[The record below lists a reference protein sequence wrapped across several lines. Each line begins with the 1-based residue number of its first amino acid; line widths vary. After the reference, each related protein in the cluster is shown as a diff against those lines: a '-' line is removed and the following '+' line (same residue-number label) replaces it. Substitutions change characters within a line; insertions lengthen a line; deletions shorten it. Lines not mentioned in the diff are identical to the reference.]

1 MPISIAID
9 GPAGAGKST
18 ISKKVAILRNL
29 TYLDTGAMYRACALK
44 AIRQGISC
52 TDPAGVNAMLQDT
65 DITIDCDGGRQI
77 ILLDGEDVSEL
88 IRTPE
93 ISKGS
98 SDISAV
104 DSVRL
109 KMVDIQRRIAKGR
122 DVILDGRDIGTFVL
136 PDASIKI
143 YLTASVEERAQRR
156 FAELAAK
163 GDCAVTYEEV
173 KKDIEYRDY
182 NDSHRSLAPLR
193 KAEDAIEVDTTTLTV
208 EQSVN
213 EIIAII
219 DSKC

>member
-18 ISKKVAILRNL
+18 ISRKVAILRNM

-44 AIRQGISC
+44 AIRLGVSC
-52 TDPAGVNAMLQDT
+52 TDQAGVDAMLQDT
-65 DITIDCDGGRQI
+65 DITIDCEGGRQV
-77 ILLDGEDVSEL
+77 ILLDGEDVSGL

-104 DSVRL
+104 GSVRL
-109 KMVDIQRRIAKGR
+109 KMVDIQRKIAKGR

-136 PDASIKI
+136 PDATIKI

-156 FAELAAK
+156 YAELAAK
-163 GDCAVTYEEV
+163 GGCAVTFEEV
-173 KKDIEYRDY
+173 KKDIENRDY
-182 NDSHRSLAPLR
+182 NDSHRVLAPLK
-193 KAEDAIEVDTTTLTV
+193 KAEDAIEIDTTSLTI
-208 EQSVN
+208 EQSVDK
-213 EIIAII
+213 IIAIV